1 MSPAQRKVLL
11 SAVLFFA
18 FLGGGLLAWS
28 GRDDGDRAAAVDG
41 SEAAEEPDGES
52 GNAGVT
58 TSITSTT
65 APVTPS
71 STTTTL
77 PPDPV
82 VQVFAATPPNAEEA
96 LAMAATLATEIALPS
111 DCGLPLDVPES
122 LPNSPREYRTG
133 THQGIDFICMRRG
146 REAVVPMPGRVLV
159 AVGDYVD
166 PTPAERSAVL
176 SIAEQAGS
184 TPPWTLAMMYGN
196 FVVLDHGVIDGV
208 GHVVSVHAHFESL
221 DDAITP
227 GVMVEAGQR
236 LGEIGNKG
244 TNAASQGTERPQSI
258 HLHWEL
264 YVDDLYLGAGLG
276 FSDTREIYRTLFAE
290 SL

>member
-1 MSPAQRKVLL
+1 LQL
-11 SAVLFFA
+11 SAIVIIA

-28 GRDDGDRAAAVDG
+28 GRGDGDRAAAVAD
-41 SEAAEEPDGES
+41 SEAAEEVDENEELDDPPP
-52 GNAGVT
+52 AATPTTVPVT
-58 TSITSTT
+58 T
-65 APVTPS
+65 
-71 STTTTL
+71 TTTTL

-82 VQVFAATPPNAEEA
+82 VEVFAVTPPNAEEA
-96 LAMAATLATEIALPS
+96 LAMAATLAADIALPS
-111 DCGLPLDVPES
+111 DCGLPLGVPES

-133 THQGIDFICMRRG
+133 IHQGIDFICMRRG
-146 REAVVPMPGRVLV
+146 REAVAPMPGRVLV
-159 AVGDYVD
+159 AIGDYAD

-176 SIAEQAGS
+176 SITAETGS

-208 GHVVSVHAHFESL
+208 GHVVSVHAHFDSL
-221 DDAITP
+221 DDAIAP
-227 GVMVEAGQR
+227 GAMVEAGQR

-276 FSDTREIYRTLFAE
+276 YSDTREIYRTLFAE
-290 SL
+290 VL